1 MRKNVSERILELMS
15 EDAYKNLTFKELSA
29 IFASDKSDEEKLS
42 KILDDLTESGD
53 ILKTKK
59 GKYGL
64 TTRNGYVKGKIRIN
78 PKGFGFVIQEED
90 DIYISGSNMMT
101 AMDGDVVM
109 AKITE
114 AGDGKSSTEGE
125 VVKILQRNTDIVVG
139 TFVDNKNF
147 GFVIPTDSR
156 QQYDVFIPGNSMND
170 AKDKDI
176 VVCKLI
182 SYPSKNKKP
191 EGKIIEILGK
201 KNDLSVEIDAELIQ
215 KKIRTEF
222 TKKVISYA
230 KSLESDVN
238 ELELKKRK
246 DFRNSLIFTIDGED
260 AKDLDDAI
268 SISKLE
274 NGNYILGVHIADVSH
289 YVREN
294 SPVDKEALLRGT
306 SIYFADRV
314 VPMLPE
320 KISNDLCSLNPHE
333 DKLTVSCIMQINQ
346 KGKVVEY
353 EIANSVIQSSYRL
366 TYNQV
371 TDFIEGNPEEQITK
385 YSDPALEDALRISH
399 ELSMILEANK
409 RKRGYID
416 FDLPESRFVIEG
428 NKVVDVRKREMG
440 TANKIIEEFMIAANE
455 LVSEVFC
462 VQEIPFLYRVHEN
475 PDEEKISNIFKFLK
489 NMNINVKTRRDGEV
503 HSSDIQKI
511 LDETKELEQSTVISY
526 ALLRSLK
533 KARYS
538 AESIGHFGLAAKYY
552 SHFTSP
558 IRRYPDLQIHRII
571 KESLSGALDEKRIRH
586 YENIIDDVAE
596 HTSEMEIQ
604 AMDVERSI
612 DDLLK
617 CHYMKNHIGDEF
629 EGIIVSVTN
638 FGMFV
643 MLDNTV
649 EGLVRFSDI
658 NTDYF
663 IFDEANYCARGERS
677 GKVYHVGDSVNAKVE
692 SIDFAFKEVRLSLI

>member
-1 MRKNVSERILELMS
+1 
-15 EDAYKNLTFKELSA
+15 
-29 IFASDKSDEEKLS
+29 
-42 KILDDLTESGD
+42 
-53 ILKTKK
+53 
-59 GKYGL
+59 
-64 TTRNGYVKGKIRIN
+64 
-78 PKGFGFVIQEED
+78 
-90 DIYISGSNMMT
+90 
-101 AMDGDVVM
+101 
-109 AKITE
+109 
-114 AGDGKSSTEGE
+114 
-125 VVKILQRNTDIVVG
+125 
-139 TFVDNKNF
+139 
-147 GFVIPTDSR
+147 
-156 QQYDVFIPGNSMND
+156 
-170 AKDKDI
+170 
-176 VVCKLI
+176 
-182 SYPSKNKKP
+182 
-191 EGKIIEILGK
+191 
-201 KNDLSVEIDAELIQ
+201 
-215 KKIRTEF
+215 
-222 TKKVISYA
+222 
-230 KSLESDVN
+230 
-238 ELELKKRK
+238 
-246 DFRNSLIFTIDGED
+246 
-260 AKDLDDAI
+260 
-268 SISKLE
+268 
-274 NGNYILGVHIADVSH
+274 
-289 YVREN
+289 
-294 SPVDKEALLRGT
+294 
-306 SIYFADRV
+306 
-314 VPMLPE
+314 MLPE

-371 TDFIEGNPEEQITK
+371 TDFLEGNPEEQITK